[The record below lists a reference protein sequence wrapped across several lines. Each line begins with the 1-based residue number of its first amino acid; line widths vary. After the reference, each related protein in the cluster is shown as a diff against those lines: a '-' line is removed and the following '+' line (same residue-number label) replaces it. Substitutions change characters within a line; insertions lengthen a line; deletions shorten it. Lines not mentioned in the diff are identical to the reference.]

1 MKVHVLALALA
12 ATAFG
17 SLAASAQTSTVVEER
32 RPAETVV
39 KHPTPSTTV
48 IEQRPGVVIEHP
60 ATTTTTSHSTEPIL
74 GGIKSTTT
82 QHTSGAGVDCE
93 TKTTHTTTILGSNT
107 TRKSDCY

>member
-1 MKVHVLALALA
+1 MALA

-17 SLAASAQTSTVVEER
+17 SLAASAQTTTVIEQ
-32 RPAETVV
+32 RPPETVV
-39 KHPTPSTTV
+39 KHPTPGTTV

-60 ATTTTTSHSTEPIL
+60 ATSTTTSHSTTPVL
-74 GGIKSTTT
+74 GGIQSTTT
-82 QHTSGAGVDCE
+82 QHTSGAGVDCQ